1 MSFRRVGGEEVWK
14 GRMVSV
20 RRERFEYDDGEEATR
35 EIVVHPGAVAV
46 VAHDGER
53 LYLVAQ
59 PRESVDEQ
67 ALLELPAG
75 KLDEE
80 GESPL
85 ETAQRELG
93 EEIGLAARTWEHL
106 TSCYSSPGFAS
117 EEVHL
122 YLATDLY
129 EIDVERDESERIEV
143 RAIPLADLD
152 ELIRDCRDMK
162 TLVGLL
168 WLKAMRD

>member
-20 RRERFEYDDGEEATR
+20 RQERFEYDDGEEATR

-93 EEIGLAARTWEHL
+93 EEIGLAARSWEHL

>member
-1 MSFRRVGGEEVWK
+1 MSFRRVGGEEAWK
-14 GRMVSV
+14 GRMIAV
-20 RRERFEYDDGEEATR
+20 RQDRFEHDDGEVVTR
-35 EIVVHPGAVAV
+35 EIVDHPGAVAV
-46 VAHDGER
+46 VAHDGEK

-59 PRESVDEQ
+59 PRESVGEQ
-67 ALLELPAG
+67 ELLELPAG

-93 EEIGLAARTWEHL
+93 EEIGLAARSWDHL
-106 TSCYSSPGFAS
+106 TSCYSSPGFTN
-117 EEVHL
+117 EEIHV

-129 EIDVERDESERIEV
+129 EIDADRDPGERIEIRTV
-143 RAIPLADLD
+143 PLSGLD
-152 ELIRDCRDMK
+152 GLIRECRDAK

-168 WLKAMRD
+168 WLKAMLD